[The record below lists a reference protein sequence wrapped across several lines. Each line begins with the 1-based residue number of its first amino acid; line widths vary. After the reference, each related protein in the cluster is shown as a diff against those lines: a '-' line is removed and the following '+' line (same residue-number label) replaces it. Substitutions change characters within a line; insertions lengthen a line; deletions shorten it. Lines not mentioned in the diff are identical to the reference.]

1 LQEILDRLVP
11 GSSGDL
17 MVGFETADDA
27 AVYRMSDDTAL
38 LLTVDFFTPIVD
50 DPYDFGR
57 ITAANALSDIYAMG
71 GHPLTVM
78 NLLAFPCSLGPDVIA
93 EVLRGGADVTREA
106 GAVVVGGHTIED
118 KEPKFGLSV
127 MGVVHP
133 DRVVRN
139 VGALPG
145 DVMVMTKA
153 LGTGVLA
160 TALKRGLE
168 QEATFRE
175 FIEGMARL
183 NRAAGEAMVEAGV
196 HAGTDITGFGL
207 LGHLHEMALGSGVAA
222 EIAVDSVPLY
232 KGALEYSASGV
243 RPGRTAD
250 VLKWLADF
258 TDWGDTTDAWMG
270 VLADPQ
276 TSGGILVAI
285 APDRADVFLDALEA
299 RGEAGSVIGLF
310 RAGDPGAISV
320 R

>member
-1 LQEILDRLVP
+1 
-11 GSSGDL
+11 

-71 GHPLTVM
+71 GRPLTAM
-78 NLLAFPCSLGPDVIA
+78 NLLAFPCSLGSDVIA

-106 GAVVVGGHTIED
+106 GAVVVGGHTIDD

-133 DRVVRN
+133 DSVVRN
-139 VGALPG
+139 VGAVPG
-145 DVMVMTKA
+145 DVIVMTKA
-153 LGTGVLA
+153 LGTGVLG

-168 QEATFRE
+168 QESTARE

-183 NRAAGEAMVEAGV
+183 NRAAGEAMAEAGV

-207 LGHLHEMALGSGVAA
+207 LGHLHEMAQGSGVAA
-222 EIAVDSVPLY
+222 EIVVEGVRVY
-232 KGALEYSASGV
+232 TGALEYSRQGV

-250 VLKWLADF
+250 IMEWLACF
-258 TDWGDTTDAWMG
+258 VDWGETTDAWQG

-276 TSGGILVAI
+276 TSGGLLMAI
-285 APDRADVFLDALEA
+285 APDRADILLDALEA
-299 RGEAGSVIGLF
+299 RGESGSVIGSF
-310 RAGDPGAISV
+310 RAGEPGRINV

>member
-1 LQEILDRLVP
+1 
-11 GSSGDL
+11 

-27 AVYRMSDDTAL
+27 AVYRLDDDTAV

-57 ITAANALSDIYAMG
+57 IAAANALSDIYAMG
-71 GHPLTVM
+71 GRPLTAM

-145 DVMVMTKA
+145 DAIVMTKA
-153 LGTGVLA
+153 LGTGVLG
-160 TALKRGLE
+160 TALKRGLIE
-168 QEATFRE
+168 EATSRE

-183 NRAAGEAMVEAGV
+183 NRAASEAMVEARV
-196 HAGTDITGFGL
+196 DAATDITGFGL
-207 LGHLHEMALGSGVAA
+207 LGHLHEMASGSGLAA
-222 EIAVDSVPLY
+222 EIAVDSIPLY
-232 KGALEYSASGV
+232 GGALEYSAQGV

-250 VLKWLADF
+250 VLTWLADF
-258 TDWGDTTDAWMG
+258 TDWGATTDAWKG

-276 TSGGILVAI
+276 TSGGMLMAVT
-285 APDRADVFLDALEA
+285 PDRAEVLLDALEA
-299 RGEAGSVIGLF
+299 RGEAGGVIGFF
-310 RAGDPGAISV
+310 RAGEPGAITV